1 MKFASSGWVS
11 SVVQYKL
18 LKINNL
24 SYLLKIQFLVI
35 CFMLLF
41 SPFFDCLMQANAAEP
56 PPFRARWPIIN
67 MELEV
72 GARGFNTF
80 DENSNLDGAS
90 KERYGF
96 GVGVNDWFF
105 FEIEGEY
112 EKEAGEKR
120 KFTAYE
126 IDTRYELTK
135 TKGWNEKPN
144 DIDIGISLGVSFP
157 DNSKDAYEIESR
169 LLLYKN
175 FGVWRSTG
183 NIILE
188 QEFENSSDSGLEI
201 AYAGQLRYRLTPN
214 IQPGVEVFGRF
225 GELDDIAIGNEQH
238 QVGPGVFGFVE
249 FDDNYGFKYEL
260 GWLFGYTD
268 TTPDNTL
275 KFLIEFEYK
284 Y

>member
-1 MKFASSGWVS
+1 VI
-11 SVVQYKL
+11 KL
-18 LKINNL
+18 ILKI
-24 SYLLKIQFLVI
+24 LLVLCIFI
-35 CFMLLF
+35 ETF
-41 SPFFDCLMQANAAEP
+41 STFAAEA
-56 PPFRARWPIIN
+56 PPFRARWPMIN
-67 MELEV
+67 QEIEI
-72 GARGFNTF
+72 GTRGFKTF
-80 DENSNLDGAS
+80 DDEKSMDGAT

-96 GVGVNDWFF
+96 GMGVTDSFF

-112 EKEAGEKR
+112 EREAEEKR
-120 KFTAYE
+120 KFTTYE

-188 QEFENSSDSGLEI
+188 QEFENSSESGLEI

-214 IQPGVEVFGRF
+214 IQPGVEAFGRF
-225 GELDDIAIGNEQH
+225 GELDDIAMGNEQH
-238 QVGPGVFGFVE
+238 QIGPGVFGFVE

-268 TTPDNTL
+268 STPDNTL